1 MLSFPKVLRLTPK
14 PPALA
19 IARAQ
24 IPPLILYPSLS
35 LGVLSP
41 PEEAKEGIAEREV
54 IRVRT

>member
-1 MLSFPKVLRLTPK
+1 MLSFPMALRPTPR

-24 IPPLILYPSLS
+24 TPPLALYPSLS

-41 PEEAKEGIAEREV
+41 SAEAKEGIAEREV
-54 IRVRT
+54 IRERT